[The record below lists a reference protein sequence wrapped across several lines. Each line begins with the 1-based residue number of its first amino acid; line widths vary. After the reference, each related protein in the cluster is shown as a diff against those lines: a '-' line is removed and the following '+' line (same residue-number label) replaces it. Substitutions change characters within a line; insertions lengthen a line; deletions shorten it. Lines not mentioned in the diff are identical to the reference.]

1 MKRAFFIF
9 LAMLGFT
16 CSGSHV
22 PFSSNTVVTS
32 DYYGIREVTN
42 GYGWNA
48 PADLE
53 RALEGETRPVI
64 AIFSAVWC
72 IPCKELKDE
81 IIRRGWRNDVI
92 IVDVEVPE
100 NEARVILYNLGN
112 AVPTMLYLGKTENE
126 KVVLSG
132 YYEVMEFLEKHFK
145 EK

>member
-16 CSGSHV
+16 CSGSFT
-22 PFSSNTVVTS
+22 PSNPNTVVTS
-32 DYYGIREVTN
+32 DYYGIREITN
-42 GYGWNA
+42 GYGWNR
-48 PADLE
+48 PEDLE
-53 RALEGETRPVI
+53 RALEGETRPLI

-72 IPCKELKDE
+72 MPCKELKDE
-81 IIRRGWRNDVI
+81 IIRRGWRDDVI
-92 IVDVEVPE
+92 IVDIDVPE
-100 NEARVILYNLGN
+100 NEARAILYNLDN
-112 AVPTMLYLGKTENE
+112 AVPAMLYLGKTENE